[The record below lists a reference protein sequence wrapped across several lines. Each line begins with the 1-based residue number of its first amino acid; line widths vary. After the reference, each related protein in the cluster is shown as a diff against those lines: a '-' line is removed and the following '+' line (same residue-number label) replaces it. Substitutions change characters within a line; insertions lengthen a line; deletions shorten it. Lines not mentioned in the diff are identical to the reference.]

1 METLDLI
8 NMIEEVKDILSRPL
22 INSSDIAEA
31 KQKLTEIQ
39 TIESHLADL
48 QNESELNSFESTL
61 GQAE

>member
-1 METLDLI
+1 MKTLDLI

-22 INSSDIAEA
+22 INSSDIAKA